1 MNNDANTTTSTTSTT
16 STNNIYLRA
25 AVILLAINFIVNG
38 YFVYTVL
45 KVSEMN
51 QDSNAAIKTVVKK

>member
-1 MNNDANTTTSTTSTT
+1 MNNETTNTN
-16 STNNIYLRA
+16 TNTNTLYLRI

-51 QDSNAAIKTVVKK
+51 QDSIAAIKTASKK

>member
-1 MNNDANTTTSTTSTT
+1 MNNNNINTN
-16 STNNIYLRA
+16 TNNLYLRA

-45 KVSEMN
+45 KVSELN
-51 QDSNAAIKTVVKK
+51 QESTSAIQKVSKK